1 MQPSLR
7 GMKERRIKKNVKGNE
22 EEAAELE
29 RQSSLLSNRMRLAN
43 AGSGMHAA

>member
-1 MQPSLR
+1 
-7 GMKERRIKKNVKGNE
+7 MKERRIKNVKGNE